1 MKDIL
6 YSFIISC
13 IVTSIFVFSCATP
26 PKNKSDDQA
35 IYIKTQELNTSST
48 FNGKYKYTVY
58 VANSVDFYYYS
69 SKKFTV
75 GDTLDFELKDNY
87 ILP

>member
-13 IVTSIFVFSCATP
+13 IVTSIFVFSCSTP
-26 PKNKSDDQA
+26 KKKFEGDQA
-35 IYIKTQELNTSST
+35 FYIKVQELNNNNNY
-48 FNGKYKYTVY
+48 NGKYRYTVY
-58 VANSVDFYYYS
+58 VEGNGDLYYYS
-69 SKKFTV
+69 SKRFTV
-75 GDTLDFELKDNY
+75 GDTLDFDIKDNY